1 MQNLRLRCA
10 KAEAAVDDDDVAVVD
25 EDDAAIAGG
34 SPWGRQRRFQNN
46 IL

>member
-1 MQNLRLRCA
+1 MYMQNLRLRCKVA
-10 KAEAAVDDDDVAVVD
+10 DDVAVVD
-25 EDDAAIAGG
+25 GDDAANGAGG

>member
-1 MQNLRLRCA
+1 MQNLRR
-10 KAEAAVDDDDVAVVD
+10 VDDDDVAVVD
-25 EDDAAIAGG
+25 EDDAAAVAGG

>member
-1 MQNLRLRCA
+1 MYMQNLRLRC
-10 KAEAAVDDDDVAVVD
+10 KVDDDVAVVD
-25 EDDAAIAGG
+25 EDDAANGAGG